1 MLPFG
6 PECFVSSLLFQSI
19 KNKIQGTITLPFV
32 LYGCQTWSL
41 LVREEHR
48 LGVYE
53 NRVVRGIFGL

>member
-6 PECFVSSLLFQSI
+6 PERFVSSLLSQSI
-19 KNKIQGTITLPFV
+19 KNKIQEIVTLPIV

-41 LVREEHR
+41 LLQEEHR

-53 NRVVRGIFGL
+53 SRVLRGIFGS